1 MEKSR
6 RRTLIALPLAVLLA
20 AAGCT
25 RKDPSPMAP
34 DNAAEGERM
43 MRQMSELLAKTPA
56 FRFTTSETL
65 EPAGGPAGGRILR
78 FTRTVTVRRPSAM
91 FFELD
96 GTGDTAADVSAFYD
110 GKAVSLRNNADG
122 HWAQTPVPATLDG
135 MLDDVAKRVPLPVP
149 IADVVYGTPY
159 DAFIGKTSVGGLA
172 GREAID
178 GVECARLIYS
188 DDLLDVHI
196 WLPLTGQPL
205 PRRVEF
211 VYKYVTGAPRAR
223 IDFASWDLAPR
234 IDDAMFTFTPGS
246 ATSQLAFEQFVGG
259 LLSATPAAAAG
270 GPAPAGAVAP
280 R

>member
-135 MLDDVAKRVPLPVP
+135 MLDDVAKRYHCRCRSPTWSTARPTMRSSARRPWAGWL
-149 IADVVYGTPY
+149 
-159 DAFIGKTSVGGLA
+159 DARRSTASS
-172 GREAID
+172 
-178 GVECARLIYS
+178 AR
-188 DDLLDVHI
+188 
-196 WLPLTGQPL
+196 G
-205 PRRVEF
+205 
-211 VYKYVTGAPRAR
+211 
-223 IDFASWDLAPR
+223 
-234 IDDAMFTFTPGS
+234 
-246 ATSQLAFEQFVGG
+246 
-259 LLSATPAAAAG
+259 
-270 GPAPAGAVAP
+270 
-280 R
+280 